1 MSDLSFFP
9 LAVMIT
15 RAHAAP
21 ILAKVAHDEVTE
33 RTLASFRKVR
43 AARVARGEYAESTER
58 TQAEIDAEALAL
70 FDLAEAMDINRR
82 TT

>member
-33 RTLASFRKVR
+33 RCLASFRKVR
-43 AARVARGEYAESTER
+43 ADRIARGDYDKQAER
-58 TQAEIDAEALAL
+58 TQAEIDADALAL
-70 FDLAEAMDINRR
+70 FDLAEAMDINRGR
-82 TT
+82 A